1 MQCKCTFTQRF
12 ALSTPQR
19 KCLLLRQQSQ
29 KSRFVGAAIL
39 LYHSRFFSH
48 CAVQNYEA
56 YRYQQSLSRSMPKMS
71 AFNSHMWFCY
81 SCGYHKICCHH
92 VISERWSNCVPWFG
106 LLNFGGS
113 VQCNLTQ
120 TCMLVYRLYLS
131 DEDDSVCLYK

>member
-1 MQCKCTFTQRF
+1 MSEKCQNFEQNSSQKHGRPQKLSWVGTLDILLILSMLLTMQCKCTFTQRF

-71 AFNSHMWFCY
+71 AFNSHVWFCY

-92 VISERWSNCVPWFG
+92 VISER
-106 LLNFGGS
+106 
-113 VQCNLTQ
+113 
-120 TCMLVYRLYLS
+120 
-131 DEDDSVCLYK
+131 